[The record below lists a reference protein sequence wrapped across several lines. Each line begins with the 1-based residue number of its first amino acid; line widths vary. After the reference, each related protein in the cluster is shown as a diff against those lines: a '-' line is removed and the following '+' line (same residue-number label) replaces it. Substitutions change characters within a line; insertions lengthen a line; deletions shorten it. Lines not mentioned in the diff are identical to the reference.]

1 LTLAVTASLVVIAIP
16 AWGSEP
22 ATFRVS
28 TAADGGDANHG
39 SSFPSISADGRFVAF
54 TSRASNLT
62 LDDINGVSDVFVH
75 DFQSGATSLASVS
88 SDGLPGDRAS
98 KFPSMSADGRFVAFE
113 SAATNLVPRDTN
125 GVPDIFVRDLQAG
138 VTVRV
143 SVKSNGTQVRR
154 GGLFPKIS
162 ADGSTIGFHSSAEKM
177 VAGDTN
183 RTIDSFVHSLQTG
196 ETTRVSVASD
206 GSEANGASFTPRL
219 SADGHLVA
227 FVSDAS
233 NLVSD
238 DVNAR
243 GDVFLHNL
251 QTRQTTLVSVAS
263 DGGAANGGSE
273 FSSLSSDGRFVAFTS
288 TADDL
293 VVGDTNGARDVFVR
307 DLQTGVTTRVSIASD
322 GSESEGPSD
331 SSAASLSADG
341 RFVSFTSA
349 ASDLVVGDTN
359 EVRDAFVH
367 DRQTSETIRVSVDSG
382 GSEADLGSRL
392 YCVISADGRF
402 VAFASDATNL
412 VSSDL
417 NDAPD
422 IFERGPLF

>member
-1 LTLAVTASLVVIAIP
+1 MTASLVVIAIP

-28 TAADGGDANHG
+28 TASDGGEANHG

-54 TSRASNLT
+54 SSPASNLT
-62 LDDINGVSDVFVH
+62 LDDVNGVPDVFVH
-75 DFQSGATSLASVS
+75 DLQNGTTSLASVS
-88 SDGLPGDRAS
+88 SDGLPGDRVS
-98 KFPSMSADGRFVAFE
+98 RFPSMSADGRFVAFE
-113 SAATNLVPRDTN
+113 SEATNLVPRDTN
-125 GVPDIFVRDLQAG
+125 GAPDIFVRDLQAG

-154 GGLFPKIS
+154 GGFFPKVS
-162 ADGSTIGFHSSAEKM
+162 ADGNTIGFQSFATKL
-177 VAGDTN
+177 VPGDTN
-183 RTIDSFVHSLQTG
+183 GNNDSFVHSLQTG

-206 GSEANGASFTPRL
+206 GSEANGNSFTPRL
-219 SADGHLVA
+219 SADGHLVSFA
-227 FVSDAS
+227 SQAS

-238 DVNAR
+238 DGNAR
-243 GDVFLHNL
+243 GDVFLHDL
-251 QTRQTTLVSVAS
+251 HTRQTTLVSVAS
-263 DGGAANGGSE
+263 DGGAANGESS
-273 FSSLSSDGRFVAFTS
+273 FSSLSPDGRFVAFTS
-288 TADDL
+288 LADDL
-293 VVGDTNGARDVFVR
+293 VLGDTNGTRDVFVR
-307 DLQTGVTTRVSIASD
+307 DLQTGETTRASVAS
-322 GSESEGPSD
+322 GGAESDGPSD

-341 RFVSFTSA
+341 RFVSFTSF
-349 ASDLVVGDTN
+349 ASNLVVGDTN

-367 DRQTSETIRVSVDSG
+367 DRQTRETMRVSVDSG
-382 GSEADLGSRL
+382 GIEANMGSRQ

-402 VAFASDATNL
+402 VAFPSDATNL